1 MKRIISAIAAI
12 FCCVA
17 MSVAQ
22 TNFIATLQH
31 DGNFRHFYGQDALT
45 AAYAAAVDG
54 DIITLS
60 PGTFT
65 WSGDFTKGITL
76 RGNGMDAAEK
86 TYISGEV
93 SMYSEGGDKKTVI
106 EGIHFYNTITIYSE
120 SSKENGS
127 YGNISFIKDRFSL
140 IETRYRLR
148 SGSNGPEVRIY
159 NSYIVGMHFNT
170 PSDVSVYNSF
180 VGNPISESTIGN
192 CMINFVN
199 CKIQHNSTYL
209 GAGNVHTYIRAA
221 HYLNFYNCIFIPGL
235 DSNQT
240 LLSDNKIPSTSTCYN
255 CLSLKNTN
263 LFADLRAGSNNKYE
277 ADPSLVHPDGQLSQL
292 TEDAKS
298 KYIGT
303 DGTEIG
309 IYGGMYPWNNTVQY
323 PTVTTFQPE
332 PKTSKEGILNI
343 QVAVD
348 EE

>member
-45 AAYAAAVDG
+45 AAYAAAADG

-76 RGNGMDAAEK
+76 RGNGIDAAEK
-86 TYISGEV
+86 TYISGSV
-93 SMYSEGGDKKTVI
+93 N
-106 EGIHFYNTITIYSE
+106 FYSE
-120 SSKENGS
+120 SSNLKTVVEGVWFTGS
-127 YGNISFIKDRFSL
+127 VYVYNDASGDGQGHISFIKDNITRMYASSSSQFSK
-140 IETRYRLR
+140 I
-148 SGSNGPEVRIY
+148 SGPKVRIY
-159 NSYIVGMHFNT
+159 NCK
-170 PSDVSVYNSF
+170 
-180 VGNPISESTIGN
+180 VGNTSFGENTYPDFVFCNCTVINPNGSYKNFGSNISA
-192 CMINFVN
+192 FVN
-199 CKIQHNSTYL
+199 C
-209 GAGNVHTYIRAA
+209 YIDYNRNYNNIGRPDLAY
-221 HYLNFYNCIFIPGL
+221 YLNFYNCIFTPNSYDAYRL
-235 DSNQT
+235 
-240 LLSDNKIPSTSTCYN
+240 KSTASCFN
-255 CLSLKNTN
+255 CLCSSSVGS
-263 LFADLRAGSNNKYE
+263 FFDDLQSGSNI
-277 ADPSLVHPDGQLSQL
+277 DCRIVGGDIFSGSFGTSPL

>member
-76 RGNGMDAAEK
+76 RGNGREAPSK
-86 TYISGEV
+86 TFISGKV
-93 SMYSEGGDKKTVI
+93 YMYSQSADKKTVI
-106 EGIHFYNTITIYSE
+106 EGIHFNTSVIIYRKDAASG
-120 SSKENGS
+120 N
-127 YGNISFIKDRFSL
+127 GNISFIKDQFNM
-140 IETRYRLR
+140 IEINNYSSVTT
-148 SGSNGPEVRIY
+148 GTCPKVRIY
-159 NSYIVGMHFNT
+159 NSYIANMYFYT
-170 PSDVSVYNSF
+170 PFDVTVYNSF
-180 VGNPISESTIGN
+180 VGNPQSESNIGN

-199 CKIQHNSTYL
+199 CKIQHNARTSS
-209 GAGNVHTYIRAA
+209 GGNVYTYIETA

-235 DSNQT
+235 SSTQT
-240 LLSDNKIPSTSTCYN
+240 LYPSNKIPSTSTCYN

-263 LFADLRAGSNNKYE
+263 LFADLRAGSNNKFE